1 MNIPALNRSA
11 DAMDETISHAS
22 GELSSSGGS
31 MNLASDSRPQATGA
45 QPMNAKSREPH
56 RYLFTSGS
64 RPLEG
69 YTIKRAIGRGGFG
82 EVYFAVSDAGKEAAL
97 KLILRDHDVECRGV
111 SQCMNLKSPN
121 LLTIHD
127 IKTNDAG
134 ETFVVMEYVAGPSL
148 AQVLARNPKGLADDE
163 VRSWLRGIVD
173 GVDYLH
179 DHGIVHR
186 DLKPANIFI
195 EEGIVKIGDYGLSK
209 LINPG
214 VGTEHSES
222 VGTCHYMA
230 PEISTGKYNKPID
243 IYAIGVILFEMLTG
257 RVPFEG
263 ETVGEVLMKHLT
275 ARPDLSPLAEP
286 YRTIVG
292 KALAKDPNHRP
303 VRAVELLPE
312 GDAPRKPAIRFIGD
326 PAAPAAANAQGAP
339 NRVEPVD
346 RPAGRSGN
354 EKKDDDVFR
363 IGEEDPVFYI
373 GPETRPPGSRLAFH
387 DWLWGAAPVGAAGR
401 NGVAPRVQSPGDL
414 RAGAAGRPRNRLFPR
429 RRAEAPVPTAPPL
442 PSSRMRVSELLGSM
456 LLAAILIAAFCFPL
470 GAALGVRLNQ
480 HPENLVYL
488 YVITLLST
496 WGSLVPAKIW
506 EGRSVDPG
514 ARRFVYLMIGL
525 IVGGLCYATGYL
537 THVRI
542 DHPLTEFDWNA
553 HRSRQFAADAL
564 STVAFFAV
572 TTAILGRPTL
582 AFRDRRA
589 KFRVGPAF
597 TAAFVGFGAAG
608 LCGFPTAWG
617 VAAVATTAVVVQLV
631 SPWCERSAAATRE
644 RIIRGRKRIV

>member
-11 DAMDETISHAS
+11 DEMDATISHAS
-22 GELSSSGGS
+22 GEPSSSGGS
-31 MNLASDSRPQATGA
+31 MNFASDSQPPATGA
-45 QPMNAKSREPH
+45 QPMNAKPREPH

-82 EVYFAVSDAGKEAAL
+82 EVYFAVSDSGKEAAL

-127 IKTNDAG
+127 IKTNDSG

-148 AQVLARNPKGLADDE
+148 AQVLARNPKGLAEDE

-214 VGTEHSES
+214 LGTEHSES

-303 VRAVELLPE
+303 IRALELLPE

-326 PAAPAAANAQGAP
+326 PAVPAAAA

-346 RPAGRSGN
+346 QPADRPRN
-354 EKKDDDVFR
+354 EKKEDDVFR
-363 IGEEDPVFYI
+363 IGEEDAVFYI
-373 GPETRPPGSRLAFH
+373 GPETRPPGSRLAFQ
-387 DWLWGAAPVGAAGR
+387 DWLWGVAPVGAAGR
-401 NGVAPRVQSPGDL
+401 NGAAPRPQTSGDPPS
-414 RAGAAGRPRNRLFPR
+414 AAAGRPRNRLFR
-429 RRAEAPVPTAPPL
+429 RRRPEPPLPVAPPL
-442 PSSRMRVSELLGSM
+442 PSGRVRVSELLGSM

-480 HPENLVYL
+480 QPQNLVYL
-488 YVITLLST
+488 YVITLLLT
-496 WGSLVPAKIW
+496 WGALVPAKIW
-506 EGRSVDPG
+506 EGRSVDRG
-514 ARRFVYLMIGL
+514 AQRLVYLMIGL
-525 IVGGLCYATGYL
+525 LVGGLSYGTAYL

-542 DHPLTEFDWNA
+542 IQPQTGFDWNF
-553 HRSRQFAADAL
+553 HRSHPFGVDAL
-564 STVAFFAV
+564 STIAFFGV
-572 TTAILGRPTL
+572 TTALLGRPTL
-582 AFRDRRA
+582 ALRDRRS

-597 TAAFVGFGAAG
+597 KAALVGLVAAG
-608 LCGFPTAWG
+608 VCGFPAAWG
-617 VAAVATTAVVVQLV
+617 VAALTTSAVVIQLV
-631 SPWCERSAAATRE
+631 SPWCERSAVATRE
-644 RIIRGRKRIV
+644 RNKRARKQIV

>member
-1 MNIPALNRSA
+1 MNIPALNRTA
-11 DAMDETISHAS
+11 DEMDATISHAS
-22 GELSSSGGS
+22 GEPSRSAESMKFTTDSLPSGSG
-31 MNLASDSRPQATGA
+31 DR
-45 QPMNAKSREPH
+45 PMNAVQREPH

-82 EVYFAVSDAGKEAAL
+82 EVYFAVSDAGKEVAL

-127 IKTNDAG
+127 IRSNDSG

-230 PEISTGKYNKPID
+230 PEVSTGKYNKPID

-292 KALAKDPNHRP
+292 KALAKDPIHRP
-303 VRAVELLPE
+303 IRALELLPE

-326 PAAPAAANAQGAP
+326 PAAPAAAA
-339 NRVEPVD
+339 NRVDPVD
-346 RPAGRSGN
+346 QPADRVRN
-354 EKKDDDVFR
+354 EKKEDDVFR
-363 IGEEDPVFYI
+363 IGEEEPVFYI

-387 DWLWGAAPVGAAGR
+387 DWLWGAAPAGAAGR
-401 NGVAPRVQSPGDL
+401 NGAPPRPQSPGEL
-414 RAGAAGRPRNRLFPR
+414 HTGAAARPRNRLFR
-429 RRAEAPVPTAPPL
+429 RRPEPPLPVAPPL
-442 PSSRMRVSELLGSM
+442 PSGRIRVSELSGSM

-488 YVITLLST
+488 YMITLLTT
-496 WGSLVPAKIW
+496 WGALVPAKIW

-525 IVGGLCYATGYL
+525 MTAGVCNATAYAM
-537 THVRI
+537 HVRI
-542 DHPLTEFDWNA
+542 DPPFNAIVWNSD
-553 HRSRQFAADAL
+553 RVRPFAGYAL
-564 STVAFFAV
+564 SSVAFFAV
-572 TTAILGRPTL
+572 TTVLLGRPTL
-582 AFRDRRA
+582 AFRDRRVR
-589 KFRVGPAF
+589 FRVGPAI
-597 TAAFVGFGAAG
+597 TAALVGLVAAG
-608 LCGFPTAWG
+608 VCGFPTGWG
-617 VAAVATTAVVVQLV
+617 VAAVATSAVVVQLV
-631 SPWCERSAAATRE
+631 SPWCERSAAATRA
-644 RIIRGRKRIV
+644 RLKRGRKQIV